1 MEITLITNDQ
11 LQYLIN
17 EVVKRLETII
27 VDSKRNDG
35 TTKEWLSAKEVCSI
49 LQISNTT
56 LQCMVQSRNI
66 KKYKI
71 NRRIMFKNDQID
83 SSMIRIVSKRLQQK

>member
-17 EVVKRLETII
+17 KVVIRLETLI
-27 VDSKRNDG
+27 VDSKRNES

-49 LQISNTT
+49 FQISNSM
-56 LQCMVQSRNI
+56 LHVPWSNQRI
-66 KKYKI
+66 FKKYKI
-71 NRRIMFKNDQID
+71 KRRIIFRID
-83 SSMIRIVSKRLQQK
+83 

>member
-49 LQISNTT
+49 FANWPTSNSA
-56 LQCMVQSRNI
+56 CMVNQE
-66 KKYKI
+66 Y
-71 NRRIMFKNDQID
+71 
-83 SSMIRIVSKRLQQK
+83 

>member
-35 TTKEWLSAKEVCSI
+35 TTKEWLSAKRSARFCK
-49 LQISNTT
+49 LATQ
-56 LQCMVQSRNI
+56 LCMHGPI
-66 KKYKI
+66 KEY
-71 NRRIMFKNDQID
+71 
-83 SSMIRIVSKRLQQK
+83 

>member
-17 EVVKRLETII
+17 KVVIRLETLI
-27 VDSKRNDG
+27 VDSKRNES

-49 LQISNTT
+49 FQISNSM
-56 LQCMVQSRNI
+56 LHAWSNQRI
-66 KKYKI
+66 FKKYKI
-71 NRRIMFKNDQID
+71 KRRIIFRID
-83 SSMIRIVSKRLQQK
+83 